1 MPPEVFFPED
11 AGRIGRRAREEHA
24 KRICRDCPVVT
35 DCGDHA
41 LSTRET
47 YGVWGAMS
55 ARDRT
60 RLLAARA
67 QSSII
72 AT

>member
-11 AGRIGRRAREEHA
+11 AGRIGRRAREENA
-24 KRICRDCPVVT
+24 KRICRNCPVVS
-35 DCGDHA
+35 DCRDHA

-55 ARDRT
+55 ARDRVKVLT
-60 RLLAARA
+60 S
-67 QSSII
+67 Q
-72 AT
+72 